1 MKKYTLIEMI
11 SYIKTFILFSI
22 NKKKYKP
29 IKIISGNEMFGNYY
43 MYKGK
48 KIKITGKYFYCSKAY
63 TTLNNNLILAD
74 NMNNIIGYTSVITKT
89 KKKNDLYIVKTIT
102 GSKYFISI
110 ISDRIFLNTATYTQT
125 TKTLSFLNNNVS
137 LSFNVYNIYTD
148 PKKFFYKINT
158 DNRNFIIS
166 YKNLIIK

>member
-1 MKKYTLIEMI
+1 M
-11 SYIKTFILFSI
+11 
-22 NKKKYKP
+22 
-29 IKIISGNEMFGNYY
+29 
-43 MYKGK
+43 
-48 KIKITGKYFYCSKAY
+48 
-63 TTLNNNLILAD
+63 AD
-74 NMNNIIGYTSVITKT
+74 NTNNIIGYTSVITKT

-125 TKTLSFLNNNVS
+125 TKTLSFMNNNVS
-137 LSFNVYNIYTD
+137 LTFNVYNIYTD